1 MGKRQEQRGEG
12 EVCQSGA
19 PVGCGGNQAE
29 EKARV
34 GGLEELEGP
43 ELWTRE
49 LGFQEESQDPSGD
62 GLAPVTSD
70 HFPPSSPSALANGLH
85 LQRRLGHSTCRR
97 RQTETR
103 TTTEAHPFTETFKNM
118 QTHIDPDV
126 HAQAVS
132 HAHMDNCGHMDINV
146 HPGSYWS
153 KHKPGS
159 SPPPVEAE
167 KKYAL
172 RSSGRPRFPCH
183 LRKSSRL
190 RRSID
195 DGEKRAGREEDE
207 VIEEKIWR
215 VKEEEVAVG
224 EKEEHKPVEA
234 VLPTPPCPTDIALA
248 LTVPKTVP
256 KATPKPGPRL
266 GHKPGPKSR
275 SRPAPKSVQ
284 KAGPK
289 SVMKQRQA
297 AQAIQ
302 HRVTPH
308 HPFVNTSTIPA
319 SLLTVKEEPVADLG
333 VRKIVVKVP
342 RIPVSLS
349 RRQKSYKISNLE
361 TVTGT
366 EKGNDGGLEGSD
378 AVREP
383 TALLRMKNNGK
394 SVMVMFPPGELPV
407 ILKRR
412 RGRPPKQPLPGIPG
426 EPPTPSSASAPAT
439 GRCSPPRC
447 WTPSEPE
454 SFHTPLENPGI
465 STLLHRLTGFR
476 RPRGGRGGGIGRG
489 GGAAGG
495 IGGSERNKSTFSDFF
510 ESIGKKRKLSPL
522 SEHGLPRKR
531 GKGVG
536 GGGVGR
542 GGGIVGTEPG
552 GEKIIRKR
560 RVRKNGAF
568 KGEGVSMGQD
578 WPNGAGGWGEEGGL
592 EKEKGLGGFQLCGS
606 PRGGFSSCEVGR
618 GGAYSSQG
626 GSRGAGP
633 AGEDSQG
640 LFAGYFR
647 SLLDSDDSSDLLD
660 MSSSQSDPRKAS
672 STPGYEPSSPAA
684 GHSWSPAFSKWCS
697 KEILRLQLCI
707 RVWTQQW
714 QGHPVGQ
721 IGYSSYQATAA
732 KRGFCGYPGAGH
744 SSMRGESAGPTSPGG
759 GYMSVAKGNQFS
771 SSSPEGF
778 KQYNQ
783 WSYRQGFG
791 GWSTD
796 SFGPQYH
803 GYSEYGSNESKDIL
817 DISNYTPQKAKRQP
831 FPESLS
837 ESSSDSSHLG
847 SVATGS
853 GPSSAGGSYKQ
864 NEAAPVSA
872 EGGQS
877 SLSSL
882 EKLMM
887 DWHESASGPSYNWS
901 QSVLFHGGG
910 TGKPGRGRRK
920 RTEVQSEKEGGS
932 GLHSD
937 SPSSPS
943 PTPTPGPKRGGVGG
957 RGRGSRGGRGGL
969 SPCQRERPSGAK
981 GRAKTVSASGAG
993 GVVVSAGAAEGSGLF
1008 QEVLDYYSGD
1018 SSSLSPLATPNPAP
1032 PSSYLQDPCE
1042 YPSPYSAHPS
1052 TPSSEERYPALYPGE
1067 SSSSLSPSVSSPPY
1081 PPKPTPPPPQSYH
1094 PVPSRTFSP
1103 SCSPS
1108 PRVTPHCGTALSPSH
1123 RPPPKDP
1130 QFSQYDSPATAAP
1143 PTGTDRHRT
1152 VAAPAHTHTARTQTQ
1167 PHTNNQPLHNAHVNP
1182 NAHLPSHTHSN
1193 PSPSLLSHSTP
1204 VLYEERSPP
1213 STMTAHKRDL
1223 APHAMSTGHC
1233 QGPLPHSPFP
1243 KPPLD
1248 SSPHQEDTSGFSLS
1262 HQSYQGM
1269 GHRYPSQVA
1278 QGGGVL
1284 CQLLD
1289 PANDDSFSVT
1299 SLICTYDSS
1308 SKPGGPLFALKL
1320 LVVAGPRLP
1329 RAAGAGVEEQG
1340 REEGAVAF
1348 SVISIE
1354 PGGSRSVREPG
1365 SPGDRVSRR
1374 RRRWR
1379 MRGGGRGHEPLR
1391 MRTKCTGVSAPGK
1404 CLTSRTGVRARDLPP
1419 QYSYLG
1425 QHVQA
1430 AEALTRLTIVGSR
1443 GLEVQPWASDPP
1455 SFTAELDRI
1464 ISHVTRPQLSCSRVL
1479 CPGQAQASQPPVAS
1493 HRWLLCAEDWLI
1505 PAADRPCVAYSFS
1518 MDGRDAD
1525 FLKTVSGLGCE
1536 VHSFDPS
1543 NSNTSHGHL
1552 DNSLASNHGDG
1563 GVVSQHKMWLEW
1575 RTPRKRKHKTRG
1587 NLGSVSQTLADIMTA
1602 LGHHTLSYLYVPM
1615 ATGLCAIPGCHGN
1628 SFSSLLYAD
1637 LLSAEWRVFQSW
1649 IESGTLQSVHHL
1661 VATLHLQWAGFEVGG
1676 TNEEVLRYWFSI
1688 LQGLQA
1694 SGLKLVHSSAGK
1706 GHSVLKR
1713 TVANAHSSY
1722 TLSWVN
1728 TRY

>member
-1 MGKRQEQRGEG
+1 MSGLSDQLFSG
-12 EVCQSGA
+12 QSGA
-19 PVGCGGNQAE
+19 PVGCGGDQAE
-29 EKARV
+29 EKGCV
-34 GGLEELEGP
+34 GGLEELERP

-49 LGFQEESQDPSGD
+49 LGFQAESQDPSND

-85 LQRRLGHSTCRR
+85 LQRRLGHNTCRR
-97 RQTETR
+97 RQTETH
-103 TTTEAHPFTETFKNM
+103 TTAETHTFAETFRNM

-132 HAHMDNCGHMDINV
+132 HAHMDNCGHMDINAHTGSV
-146 HPGSYWS
+146 GPEHSRTLTPEAIHTTSPQPLSLALGNHPSSTNQLAAPILTPETDMPSTFCPVPIGPNTN
-153 KHKPGS
+153 PGS
-159 SPPPVEAE
+159 SPLPVEAE

-190 RRSID
+190 RRSIE
-195 DGEKRAGREEDE
+195 DGEKRAVRERGGEEVDE

-224 EKEEHKPVEA
+224 EKEDHKPVEA
-234 VLPTPPCPTDIALA
+234 VLPTAPCPTDVALA
-248 LTVPKTVP
+248 LTVPKPVP

-284 KAGPK
+284 KAAPK

-297 AQAIQ
+297 AQSIH

-308 HPFVNTSTIPA
+308 HAFVNTSTIPA
-319 SLLTVKEEPVADLG
+319 SLLNVKEEPVAESGVSAPNNRKCGRYVG
-333 VRKIVVKVP
+333 VRKIVVKVA

-366 EKGNDGGLEGSD
+366 EKGNDGGLEGSE

-426 EPPTPSSASAPAT
+426 EPPNPSSASGNGDQPKKPRRRRRTKLPSPYPSYVNDTNDVKTEYGDVLSKLAFLNRQPPAT

-454 SFHTPLENPGI
+454 SFHAPLENPGI

-476 RPRGGRGGGIGRG
+476 RPRGGRGGGLGRG

-522 SEHGLPRKR
+522 SDHGLPRKR

-552 GEKIIRKR
+552 GEKIVRKR
-560 RVRKNGAF
+560 RMRKNGAF

-578 WPNGAGGWGEEGGL
+578 WPNGAGGWGEEGGI
-592 EKEKGLGGFQLCGS
+592 EKEKGLAGFQLCGS

-618 GGAYSSQG
+618 GGAYSSLG
-626 GSRGAGP
+626 GSRGVGP
-633 AGEDSQG
+633 VGEDSQG

-697 KEILRLQLCI
+697 KGASSVVEGSAQTHCSSARPPYSYGSLAQTSPTTSTYLKSTPPSLSHSPSSPHPASY
-707 RVWTQQW
+707 
-714 QGHPVGQ
+714 GHYSSGYSSSSPAVSQRSSDCSFAYGSGHSSGKATPVGQ
-721 IGYSSYQATAA
+721 IGYSSYQAAA
-732 KRGFCGYPGAGH
+732 KRGFCGYPAAGH
-744 SSMRGESAGPTSPGG
+744 SSMRGESTGPTSPGG
-759 GYMSVAKGNQFS
+759 GYMAVAKGSQFS
-771 SSSPEGF
+771 SSSPEGY
-778 KQYNQ
+778 KQYNSNQ
-783 WSYRQGFG
+783 WSFRQGYG

-796 SFGPQYH
+796 SFGTQYH

-853 GPSSAGGSYKQ
+853 GPSSAGGTYKL
-864 NEAAPVSA
+864 NEAASVSA

-901 QSVLFHGGG
+901 QSVLFQGGG
-910 TGKPGRGRRK
+910 TSKPGRGRRK
-920 RTEVQSEKEGGS
+920 RTEAQSEKEGGS
-932 GLHSD
+932 ALHSD

-981 GRAKTVSASGAG
+981 GRGKAVSTSGA
-993 GVVVSAGAAEGSGLF
+993 GVVVSAGGPEGSGLF

-1130 QFSQYDSPATAAP
+1130 QFSQYDSPSYCSSPYWYGQTSHSGSPSPHSHSTHSNTA
-1143 PTGTDRHRT
+1143 
-1152 VAAPAHTHTARTQTQ
+1152 VHTHSNPHTSPHGNAHGNPLASPNANTHSHTHITPTPHDTHHHNTQPHANLSSHTNTHPTSHLQ
-1167 PHTNNQPLHNAHVNP
+1167 SNPLTHSNPHTNNQPLHNAHTNP
-1182 NAHLPSHTHSN
+1182 NTHLPSHTHSN

-1223 APHAMSTGHC
+1223 TPHAMSTGLC

-1299 SLICTYDSS
+1299 SL
-1308 SKPGGPLFALKL
+1308 
-1320 LVVAGPRLP
+1320 
-1329 RAAGAGVEEQG
+1329 
-1340 REEGAVAF
+1340 
-1348 SVISIE
+1348 
-1354 PGGSRSVREPG
+1354 
-1365 SPGDRVSRR
+1365 
-1374 RRRWR
+1374 
-1379 MRGGGRGHEPLR
+1379 
-1391 MRTKCTGVSAPGK
+1391 
-1404 CLTSRTGVRARDLPP
+1404 
-1419 QYSYLG
+1419 
-1425 QHVQA
+1425 
-1430 AEALTRLTIVGSR
+1430 
-1443 GLEVQPWASDPP
+1443 
-1455 SFTAELDRI
+1455 
-1464 ISHVTRPQLSCSRVL
+1464 
-1479 CPGQAQASQPPVAS
+1479 
-1493 HRWLLCAEDWLI
+1493 
-1505 PAADRPCVAYSFS
+1505 
-1518 MDGRDAD
+1518 
-1525 FLKTVSGLGCE
+1525 
-1536 VHSFDPS
+1536 
-1543 NSNTSHGHL
+1543 
-1552 DNSLASNHGDG
+1552 
-1563 GVVSQHKMWLEW
+1563 
-1575 RTPRKRKHKTRG
+1575 
-1587 NLGSVSQTLADIMTA
+1587 
-1602 LGHHTLSYLYVPM
+1602 
-1615 ATGLCAIPGCHGN
+1615 
-1628 SFSSLLYAD
+1628 
-1637 LLSAEWRVFQSW
+1637 
-1649 IESGTLQSVHHL
+1649 
-1661 VATLHLQWAGFEVGG
+1661 
-1676 TNEEVLRYWFSI
+1676 
-1688 LQGLQA
+1688 
-1694 SGLKLVHSSAGK
+1694 
-1706 GHSVLKR
+1706 
-1713 TVANAHSSY
+1713 
-1722 TLSWVN
+1722 
-1728 TRY
+1728 

>member
-1 MGKRQEQRGEG
+1 MSGLSDHLFSGQT
-12 EVCQSGA
+12 GA
-19 PVGCGGNQAE
+19 PVGCGANQAD
-29 EKARV
+29 EKRCV

-43 ELWTRE
+43 ELWTRQ
-49 LGFQEESQDPSGD
+49 LGFQAEAQDPSND
-62 GLAPVTSD
+62 GLVPVTSD
-70 HFPPSSPSALANGLH
+70 HFPPSSPSTLANGLH
-85 LQRRLGHSTCRR
+85 LQRRLGHNTCRR
-97 RQTETR
+97 RQTET
-103 TTTEAHPFTETFKNM
+103 HPNPETHTFAETLRNM

-126 HAQAVS
+126 LAQDVS
-132 HAHMDNCGHMDINV
+132 HAHMDNCGHIDINSHAGSV
-146 HPGSYWS
+146 RPEHARTLTPEAMHTTSPQPLSLALSNHPASTNQLTAPVLTTETDMPSTFCPVPIG
-153 KHKPGS
+153 PNTNPAT
-159 SPPPVEAE
+159 SPLPVEAE

-190 RRSID
+190 RRSIE
-195 DGEKRAGREEDE
+195 DGETRSVKERGGGGEE
-207 VIEEKIWR
+207 VLEEKIWR
-215 VKEEEVAVG
+215 VKEEEVMVV
-224 EKEEHKPVEA
+224 EKDEHSLVETI
-234 VLPTPPCPTDIALA
+234 LPIAPCPTNIALA
-248 LTVPKTVP
+248 LTVPKPIP
-256 KATPKPGPRL
+256 KATLKPGPRL

-275 SRPAPKSVQ
+275 SRPAPKSVH

-297 AQAIQ
+297 AQAIH
-302 HRVTPH
+302 HRVTSH
-308 HPFVNTSTIPA
+308 HTFANTSTIPA
-319 SLLTVKEEPVADLG
+319 SLLTVKEEPVADLAVCPPNNRRCG
-333 VRKIVVKVP
+333 RFVGMRKIVVKVA

-361 TVTGT
+361 TITGT
-366 EKGNDGGLEGSD
+366 EKGDDSSVVGSE

-412 RGRPPKQPLPGIPG
+412 RGRPPKQVLPGIPG
-426 EPPTPSSASAPAT
+426 EPPNPGNTSGNADQPKKPRRRRRTKLPSPYPSYVNDTNDVKTEYGDVLSKLAFLNRQPPAT

-495 IGGSERNKSTFSDFF
+495 IGGSERNKCTFSDFF
-510 ESIGKKRKLSPL
+510 ESIGKKRKMSPL

-552 GEKIIRKR
+552 GEKVIRR
-560 RVRKNGAF
+560 RRMRKNGAF

-618 GGAYSSQG
+618 GGAYSSSG
-626 GSRGAGP
+626 GSRGVGP
-633 AGEDSQG
+633 GGEDSQG

-660 MSSSQSDPRKAS
+660 MSSSQSDPRKTS
-672 STPGYEPSSPAA
+672 STPGYEPSSQATT
-684 GHSWSPAFSKWCS
+684 HSWSPAFSKWCS
-697 KEILRLQLCI
+697 KGASSGGESSVQTHCSSARPPYSYGSLAQ
-707 RVWTQQW
+707 TSPTTSTYPKSTPPSHSPSSPHPASY
-714 QGHPVGQ
+714 GHYSSSYSSSSPAISQRSSDCSFAFGSGHSSGKNTPVGQ
-721 IGYSSYQATAA
+721 IGYSNYQAAA
-732 KRGFCGYPGAGH
+732 KRGFCGYPTAGH
-744 SSMRGESAGPTSPGG
+744 ASMRGDSTGPTSPGG
-759 GYMSVAKGNQFS
+759 AYMSVAKGSQFS
-771 SSSPEGF
+771 SSSTDGF
-778 KQYNQ
+778 KHFNSNQ
-783 WSYRQGFG
+783 WSYRQGYG

-847 SVATGS
+847 SAAAAG
-853 GPSSAGGSYKQ
+853 GPSPAGGTYKQ
-864 NEAAPVSA
+864 SEPPSISA

-887 DWHESASGPSYNWS
+887 DWHESASGPTYNWS
-901 QSVLFHGGG
+901 QSVLFQGGG

-920 RTEVQSEKEGGS
+920 RTEAQPEKEVGS
-932 GLHSD
+932 ALHSD

-981 GRAKTVSASGAG
+981 GRGKGVSTSGAG
-993 GVVVSAGAAEGSGLF
+993 GVVVSTGGPEASGLF

-1032 PSSYLQDPCE
+1032 PASYLQDPCE

-1094 PVPSRTFSP
+1094 PVSSRTFSP

-1130 QFSQYDSPATAAP
+1130 QFSQYDSPSYCSSPYWYGQTSHSSSPSPHSHSTHSNTA
-1143 PTGTDRHRT
+1143 
-1152 VAAPAHTHTARTQTQ
+1152 VHTHNNPHTSPHGNAHGNPLTSPNANTHTHLNPTPLDTHHHNTQPHVNLSSHAHPTSHLQ
-1167 PHTNNQPLHNAHVNP
+1167 SNPLTHSSPHTNNQPHHNAHTNP
-1182 NAHLPSHTHSN
+1182 NTHLPSHTHSN
-1193 PSPSLLSHSTP
+1193 PSPSILSHSTP
-1204 VLYEERSPP
+1204 ALYEERSPA
-1213 STMTAHKRDL
+1213 STLTAHKRDL
-1223 APHAMSTGHC
+1223 TPHAMSTGHC
-1233 QGPLPHSPFP
+1233 QGPLPHSPFA

-1248 SSPHQEDTSGFSLS
+1248 SSPQEEDTSGFSMS
-1262 HQSYQGM
+1262 HQSYQGI

-1299 SLICTYDSS
+1299 SL
-1308 SKPGGPLFALKL
+1308 
-1320 LVVAGPRLP
+1320 
-1329 RAAGAGVEEQG
+1329 
-1340 REEGAVAF
+1340 
-1348 SVISIE
+1348 
-1354 PGGSRSVREPG
+1354 
-1365 SPGDRVSRR
+1365 
-1374 RRRWR
+1374 
-1379 MRGGGRGHEPLR
+1379 
-1391 MRTKCTGVSAPGK
+1391 
-1404 CLTSRTGVRARDLPP
+1404 
-1419 QYSYLG
+1419 
-1425 QHVQA
+1425 
-1430 AEALTRLTIVGSR
+1430 
-1443 GLEVQPWASDPP
+1443 
-1455 SFTAELDRI
+1455 
-1464 ISHVTRPQLSCSRVL
+1464 
-1479 CPGQAQASQPPVAS
+1479 
-1493 HRWLLCAEDWLI
+1493 
-1505 PAADRPCVAYSFS
+1505 
-1518 MDGRDAD
+1518 
-1525 FLKTVSGLGCE
+1525 
-1536 VHSFDPS
+1536 
-1543 NSNTSHGHL
+1543 
-1552 DNSLASNHGDG
+1552 
-1563 GVVSQHKMWLEW
+1563 
-1575 RTPRKRKHKTRG
+1575 
-1587 NLGSVSQTLADIMTA
+1587 
-1602 LGHHTLSYLYVPM
+1602 
-1615 ATGLCAIPGCHGN
+1615 
-1628 SFSSLLYAD
+1628 
-1637 LLSAEWRVFQSW
+1637 
-1649 IESGTLQSVHHL
+1649 
-1661 VATLHLQWAGFEVGG
+1661 
-1676 TNEEVLRYWFSI
+1676 
-1688 LQGLQA
+1688 
-1694 SGLKLVHSSAGK
+1694 
-1706 GHSVLKR
+1706 
-1713 TVANAHSSY
+1713 
-1722 TLSWVN
+1722 
-1728 TRY
+1728 